1 MIQICYKF
9 KHSCLY
15 FAIHHGTVIDHP
27 LFYYKVLIRQGTEE
41 QHWNIQAMLSNA
53 TLILEC
59 KVNDIFDL
67 KKEMKHLLLQEVDEQ
82 VKVFP
87 HALSL
92 S

>member
-1 MIQICYKF
+1 
-9 KHSCLY
+9 
-15 FAIHHGTVIDHP
+15 
-27 LFYYKVLIRQGTEE
+27 
-41 QHWNIQAMLSNA
+41 MLSNA